1 MSLYVVDASVAVKW
15 FVPEIH
21 SDLALRLRDQAHT
34 LHVPAFFTLEFA
46 NALCKKLRR
55 EELTNAQA
63 PYARGE
69 LHNIPLF
76 RHADDALLPS
86 AFDLAADT
94 QAALYDCLYLA
105 LAFIVDARFVT
116 ADRKCVETLR
126 RSRYGSY
133 LLWIE
138 DLP

>member
-1 MSLYVVDASVAVKW
+1 MSHYVVDASVAVKW
-15 FVPEIH
+15 CIPEVH
-21 SDLALRLRDQAHT
+21 SDAALRLREQAHA
-34 LHVPAFFTLEFA
+34 LHVPAFFALEFA

-55 EELTNAQA
+55 GELTRAEA
-63 PYARGE
+63 AYALDE

-76 RHADDALLPS
+76 RHADDSLLLS
-86 AFDLAADT
+86 AFELAGDT
-94 QAALYDCLYLA
+94 QAALYDCLYLSLA
-105 LAFIVDARFVT
+105 LTVEARFVT
-116 ADRKCVETLR
+116 ADRKCADTLT